1 MILLLEVKSGP
12 SKGKGVRLQPGQ
24 SVRVGRS
31 SKSDFV
37 LPNDGHLSGMHF
49 EVAVDDS
56 DCHLRDL
63 KSTNGTLLNGQKIAE
78 TFLHDGDT
86 IVAGNTVFRARMLI
100 GTARGSDSGPPV
112 PTDTTPLLRLL
123 TLLRSDYQPLY
134 AILDGARDVRVLD
147 LLRQSKEEYQSLYDG
162 AEGDN
167 LAQVAP
173 YLVRLDK
180 DSLVLASMIFE
191 GWGNS
196 WGVYLSCPED
206 FQRLRTHLR
215 RFLDVQLPDGKQV
228 YFRFYDPRVLRL
240 FLPTCPADETS
251 QFFGPI
257 KHYVIEA
264 EQPDQLLQFT
274 NTGHGTDRKAISLL
288 PSEPSVEES
297 VTTKTVE
304 RTLPM
309 PQEAIEGPEE

>member
-12 SKGKGVRLQPGQ
+12 SKGKGVRLYPGQ
-24 SVRVGRS
+24 SVRVGRTA
-31 SKSDFV
+31 KSDFV
-37 LPNDGHLSGMHF
+37 LSNDGHLSGTHF
-49 EVAVDDS
+49 EVAVEDS

-63 KSTNGTLLNGQKIAE
+63 QSTNGTLLNGKRIE
-78 TFLHDGDT
+78 HTVLHDGDT

-100 GTARGSDSGPPV
+100 GSARGSDSGPPL

-123 TLLRSDYQPLY
+123 TLLRNEHQPLY
-134 AILDGARDVRVLD
+134 AILDGARDIRIHE
-147 LLRQSKEEYQSLYDG
+147 LLEQSKEEYQSLY
-162 AEGDN
+162 EGSEGEK

-180 DSLVLASMIFE
+180 DSLLLASMIFE

-206 FQRLRTHLR
+206 FQQIRQHLR
-215 RFLDVQLPDGKQV
+215 RFLEVQLADGKQV
-228 YFRFYDPRVLRL
+228 YFRFYDPRVLRM
-240 FLPTCPADETS
+240 FLPSCSAEDAN

-257 KHYVIEA
+257 EQYLIEA
-264 EQPDQLLQFT
+264 EQPDQLLQFS
-274 NTGHGTDRKAISLL
+274 NSGQGADRKAISLL
-288 PSEPSVEES
+288 PSEAPEGES
-297 VTTKTVE
+297 ATVGTVE

-309 PQEAIEGPEE
+309 PQTAIQKPEE